1 MKKRS
6 FDKILLAD
14 VVILAALGIVMVYA
28 ASAYTAMVRFHDPF
42 HFLKKEML
50 FFLFG
55 LGAMMVMANINYIV
69 LRHLVFPLLGLCL
82 VLMILVLIPGFGIE
96 AGGARRW
103 LSAGGFTFQPSEL
116 TKIAVVLYMAYS
128 LVKKQD
134 RLDDFVYGFLPYVV
148 IMGIFV
154 MLMILQPDLGTA
166 VCLAAAVMMML
177 FMAGA
182 RLRHV
187 LTVFFLSVPLLYLLV
202 MSEEYRR
209 QRFLAFRDPWSD
221 ASGSGFQIIQS
232 FLAIGSGGLTGV
244 GLGEGRQEFFFLP
257 EPHTDFIFA
266 VIGEQLGFIGA
277 LFVVGAFGLF
287 FYRGMM
293 ISMRSVDP
301 FGRYLALGLTAM
313 ISIQALINLGVVVGL
328 LPTKGLPLPMVSYG
342 GSSLVTT
349 LIGTG
354 ILLNI
359 SKWTR
364 VS

>member
-6 FDKILLAD
+6 FDKILLTD
-14 VVILAALGIVMVYA
+14 VVILSALGIVMVYA

-42 HFLKKEML
+42 YFLKKEIL

-55 LGAMMVMANINYIV
+55 LGMMVVMANINYVV
-69 LRHLVFPLLGLCL
+69 LRWTVFPLLILCL

-103 LSAGGFTFQPSEL
+103 LRAGGWTFQPSEL
-116 TKIAVVLYMAYS
+116 TKVSIVLYMAYS
-128 LVKKQD
+128 LVRKQEK
-134 RLDDFVYGFLPYVV
+134 LNDFVYGFVPYLV
-148 IMGIFV
+148 IMGIFF
-154 MLMILQPDLGTA
+154 MLMVLQPDLGTA
-166 VCLAAAVMMML
+166 VCLAASVLLML
-177 FMAGA
+177 FMAGT
-182 RLRHV
+182 RLRY
-187 LTVFFLSVPLLYLLV
+187 LLSVVLCSLPLFYVLV
-202 MSEEYRR
+202 MSEGYRK
-209 QRFLAFRDPWSD
+209 QRFLAFCDPWKD
-221 ASGSGFQIIQS
+221 ASGAGFQIIQS
-232 FLAIGSGGLTGV
+232 FLAMGSGGLTGV
-244 GLGEGRQEFFFLP
+244 GLGEGRQEFLFLP

-277 LFVVGAFGLF
+277 LLVVGGFALF
-287 FYRGMM
+287 CYRGML
-293 ISMRSVDP
+293 ISMRSVEP

-342 GSSLVTT
+342 GSSLVMTF
-349 LIGTG
+349 IGTG